1 MNKTQKRQNYKWTD
15 SAVVNKATY
24 FDYLNRFERIA
35 RSIFE
40 WVNLPKSMN
49 ERWLERCLFYKGQ
62 AALLYDEKY
71 GYINTNAASAGYV
84 NIYGLPTKLNCYS
97 YEFQQ
102 MRELYTGFNELDS
115 EEEIE
120 NKRLK
125 ECVLVMN
132 NNECVPTFSTMELFA
147 YRLYEAQR
155 TCDTNI
161 KAQKT
166 PIMIVVDEKQRL
178 LMENLYNQYDG
189 NQPFIFGD
197 NGQLSADIMKSINTG
212 APYIVDKVTEYKKEI
227 WNEALQYLGINTLS
241 LEKKERMITDE
252 ASSNNELINLNLQ
265 SFLVPRQEAAKKFN
279 ELFGLTG
286 TDKEISVRVRSD
298 LYNILKR
305 ELSSVK
311 DFDIDGDGIIEEDE
325 IKKEDEING

>member
-311 DFDIDGDGIIEEDE
+311 DFDIDGDGIVEEDE